1 MAAEVVGGALLSAFL
16 QVAFD
21 RLASPQV
28 LDFFR
33 GRKLD
38 EKLLSKLHITLHSIN
53 SLADDAEQ
61 KQFRDPYVKAWLL
74 AVNDAVFDAEVLL
87 DSIDYEL
94 IKCNVEAE
102 SAPQSLTSK
111 VSNFFDSTF
120 RSFNKKI
127 NSGMREVTEK
137 LEYLA
142 KQKDALGL
150 KKYSYSGDGPDSKG
164 PQKLPSSS
172 LVVESV
178 IYGREADKE
187 IIFNWLTSETDNH
200 NHLSILSIVGMGG
213 LGKTTLAQHV
223 YNDPKIDD
231 AKFDIKAWVCVSDHF
246 DVLTVT
252 KTILESIADKKDDS
266 GTLNMVHKNLKEKL
280 SGKKFLLVL
289 DDVWNEKR
297 EEWEVVQTPLNYGA
311 PGSRILVTTRA
322 EKVAS
327 NMRSKVHH
335 LKQLEKDEC
344 WKVFKKHA
352 LKDDDLEFNDEKKK
366 IGRSIV
372 EKCKGLPLALK
383 TIGCLLY
390 TKASISYWKSVLE
403 SDIWN
408 LPKELGIIPA
418 LLLSYQHLPSHLKRC
433 FAYCALFP
441 KDYEFDKKELILLW
455 MAEDFLCH
463 SQHMENVEEVG
474 EQYFDDLL
482 TRSFFLRSSIKM
494 RFVMHDLLN
503 DLAKYVRGNFCFMFK
518 FDKGDR
524 IPETTRHFS
533 FLIDNEVYD
542 DGMRS
547 LIDAKRLRSFM
558 PITNKINDSF
568 PCELILIDELFSK
581 FKFLRVLS
589 LSGYVDLI
597 TEVPDSVGALKHLR
611 SLDLSYTNIQKLPDS
626 ICLLFNLLIL
636 KLNRCLYLEEL
647 PSNIHKLTKLHC
659 LEFEHTKVTK
669 MPMHFGELKNLHLL
683 DAFRVHSES
692 SIKQLGGLNLHG
704 SLSIYQVQN
713 IVNPLDALEANLK
726 DKQLVELGLI
736 WNSNH
741 VPNDAREEK
750 EVLENLQPSIHLEHL
765 SIWSYHGIEFPSWLF
780 DNSLSNL
787 VFLRL
792 NNCKNCLC
800 LPSLGELS
808 SLKNL
813 EIEGLDG
820 IVSIGVSDEFY
831 GSNSSSFASMERLS
845 FRNMKE
851 WEEWECKTTSFPR
864 LQYLFVDQCCK
875 LKGLP
880 EQLIH
885 LKNIFIGGC
894 DKLTISVNNMD
905 TSSLQFLNI
914 NSCPR
919 VNIPI
924 TAFNSLEVM
933 RITHGCPS
941 LIIFPLDFFPKLRTL
956 LLFHCQNL
964 QRISQEETHNHLKEL
979 QILCCPQFE
988 SFPSEGLSA
997 RWLQKIEIKAAPNLK
1012 LLPKRMHTLLP
1023 SLSSLEITYCPQV
1036 EMFEEGSLPSNL
1048 KEVSLSSFRL
1058 ITSLREALDA
1068 EPCLERLYVENVDT
1082 EYFPDEGL
1090 LPPSLTFLRI
1100 FNCPNLKKLD
1110 YKGLSHL
1117 SSLTIIRCFNLQ
1129 CLPEE
1134 GLPKSISFLEIRSC
1148 PLISER
1154 YQNPQDQ
1161 DWKKIAHIKEPIIV

>member
-1 MAAEVVGGALLSAFL
+1 
-16 QVAFD
+16 
-21 RLASPQV
+21 
-28 LDFFR
+28 
-33 GRKLD
+33 
-38 EKLLSKLHITLHSIN
+38 
-53 SLADDAEQ
+53 
-61 KQFRDPYVKAWLL
+61 
-74 AVNDAVFDAEVLL
+74 
-87 DSIDYEL
+87 
-94 IKCNVEAE
+94 
-102 SAPQSLTSK
+102 
-111 VSNFFDSTF
+111 
-120 RSFNKKI
+120 
-127 NSGMREVTEK
+127 
-137 LEYLA
+137 
-142 KQKDALGL
+142 
-150 KKYSYSGDGPDSKG
+150 
-164 PQKLPSSS
+164 
-172 LVVESV
+172 
-178 IYGREADKE
+178 
-187 IIFNWLTSETDNH
+187 
-200 NHLSILSIVGMGG
+200 MGG

-223 YNDPKIDD
+223 YNDPKIDV

-252 KTILESIADKKDDS
+252 KTILESIADKKYDS
-266 GTLNMVHKNLKEKL
+266 GNLNMVHKNLKEKL

-297 EEWEVVQTPLNYGA
+297 EEWEVVQTPLNDGA

-352 LKDDDLEFNDEKKK
+352 LKDDDLELNDEKKK

-390 TKASISYWKSVLE
+390 TKASISDWKSVLE

-455 MAEDFLCH
+455 MAEDFLRH
-463 SQHMENVEEVG
+463 SQHIENVEEVG

-482 TRSFFLRSSIKM
+482 TRSFFLQSSIKM

-503 DLAKYVRGNFCFMFK
+503 DLAKYVGGNFCFMFK
-518 FDKGDR
+518 FDKGVR
-524 IPETTRHFS
+524 IPKTTRHFS
-533 FLIDNEVYD
+533 FSIDNEVYD
-542 DGMRS
+542 DGMGS
-547 LIDAKRLRSFM
+547 LIDAKRLRSFIPM
-558 PITNKINDSF
+558 TNNIDGL
-568 PCELILIDELFSK
+568 PCALILIDELFSK

-589 LSGYVDLI
+589 LSGFGDLI
-597 TEVPDSVGALKHLR
+597 TEVPDSVGALKQLR

-636 KLNRCLYLEEL
+636 KLNYCSDLEEL

-659 LEFEHTKVTK
+659 LEFENTKVTK

-787 VFLRL
+787 VFLSL

-820 IVSIGVSDEFY
+820 IVSIGVSDGFY

-851 WEEWECKTTSFPR
+851 WEEWE
-864 LQYLFVDQCCK
+864 
-875 LKGLP
+875 
-880 EQLIH
+880 
-885 LKNIFIGGC
+885 
-894 DKLTISVNNMD
+894 
-905 TSSLQFLNI
+905 
-914 NSCPR
+914 
-919 VNIPI
+919 
-924 TAFNSLEVM
+924 
-933 RITHGCPS
+933 
-941 LIIFPLDFFPKLRTL
+941 
-956 LLFHCQNL
+956 
-964 QRISQEETHNHLKEL
+964 
-979 QILCCPQFE
+979 
-988 SFPSEGLSA
+988 
-997 RWLQKIEIKAAPNLK
+997 
-1012 LLPKRMHTLLP
+1012 
-1023 SLSSLEITYCPQV
+1023 CPQV

-1058 ITSLREALDA
+1058 ITSLREALGA

-1090 LPPSLTFLRI
+1090 LPPL
-1100 FNCPNLKKLD
+1100 
-1110 YKGLSHL
+1110 
-1117 SSLTIIRCFNLQ
+1117 
-1129 CLPEE
+1129 LP
-1134 GLPKSISFLEIRSC
+1134 F
-1148 PLISER
+1148 
-1154 YQNPQDQ
+1154 
-1161 DWKKIAHIKEPIIV
+1161 

>member
-1 MAAEVVGGALLSAFL
+1 MAAELVGGALLSAFL

-21 RLASPQV
+21 RLASPKV
-28 LDFFR
+28 VDFFR

-38 EKLLSKLHITLHSIN
+38 EKLLGKLHITLHSIN

-87 DSIDYEL
+87 DEIDYEL

-142 KQKDALGL
+142 KQKGALGL
-150 KKYSYSGDGPDSKG
+150 KKCSYSGDGPD
-164 PQKLPSSS
+164 
-172 LVVESV
+172 
-178 IYGREADKE
+178 
-187 IIFNWLTSETDNH
+187 T
-200 NHLSILSIVGMGG
+200 
-213 LGKTTLAQHV
+213 
-223 YNDPKIDD
+223 
-231 AKFDIKAWVCVSDHF
+231 
-246 DVLTVT
+246 
-252 KTILESIADKKDDS
+252 
-266 GTLNMVHKNLKEKL
+266 
-280 SGKKFLLVL
+280 
-289 DDVWNEKR
+289 
-297 EEWEVVQTPLNYGA
+297 
-311 PGSRILVTTRA
+311 
-322 EKVAS
+322 
-327 NMRSKVHH
+327 
-335 LKQLEKDEC
+335 
-344 WKVFKKHA
+344 
-352 LKDDDLEFNDEKKK
+352 
-366 IGRSIV
+366 
-372 EKCKGLPLALK
+372 
-383 TIGCLLY
+383 
-390 TKASISYWKSVLE
+390 
-403 SDIWN
+403 
-408 LPKELGIIPA
+408 
-418 LLLSYQHLPSHLKRC
+418 
-433 FAYCALFP
+433 
-441 KDYEFDKKELILLW
+441 
-455 MAEDFLCH
+455 
-463 SQHMENVEEVG
+463 
-474 EQYFDDLL
+474 
-482 TRSFFLRSSIKM
+482 
-494 RFVMHDLLN
+494 
-503 DLAKYVRGNFCFMFK
+503 
-518 FDKGDR
+518 
-524 IPETTRHFS
+524 
-533 FLIDNEVYD
+533 
-542 DGMRS
+542 
-547 LIDAKRLRSFM
+547 
-558 PITNKINDSF
+558 
-568 PCELILIDELFSK
+568 K

-597 TEVPDSVGALKHLR
+597 TEVPDSVSALKHLR
-611 SLDLSYTNIQKLPDS
+611 SLDLSYTDIQKLPDS

-636 KLNRCLYLEEL
+636 KLNGCLYLEEL
-647 PSNIHKLTKLHC
+647 PSNIHKLTKLQC
-659 LEFEHTKVTK
+659 LEFEDTKVTK

-726 DKQLVELGLI
+726 DKHLVELGLI

-765 SIWSYHGIEFPSWLF
+765 SIWSYH
-780 DNSLSNL
+780 
-787 VFLRL
+787 
-792 NNCKNCLC
+792 
-800 LPSLGELS
+800 
-808 SLKNL
+808 
-813 EIEGLDG
+813 
-820 IVSIGVSDEFY
+820 VSIGVSDGFY

-894 DKLTISVNNMD
+894 DELTISVNNMD

-979 QILCCPQFE
+979 Q
-988 SFPSEGLSA
+988 
-997 RWLQKIEIKAAPNLK
+997 
-1012 LLPKRMHTLLP
+1012 
-1023 SLSSLEITYCPQV
+1023 YV
-1036 EMFEEGSLPSNL
+1036 
-1048 KEVSLSSFRL
+1048 
-1058 ITSLREALDA
+1058 AL
-1068 EPCLERLYVENVDT
+1068 N
-1082 EYFPDEGL
+1082 
-1090 LPPSLTFLRI
+1090 
-1100 FNCPNLKKLD
+1100 
-1110 YKGLSHL
+1110 LSHFPVKDYL
-1117 SSLTIIRCFNLQ
+1117 H
-1129 CLPEE
+1129 
-1134 GLPKSISFLEIRSC
+1134 GGYKKSKLKQRQI
-1148 PLISER
+1148 
-1154 YQNPQDQ
+1154 
-1161 DWKKIAHIKEPIIV
+1161 